1 MVGIQLC
8 IQVLRPIVSLF
19 NSNSIDIDI
28 AYSVLHIKNA
38 VNTHTINTSFFVFY
52 MSKFGIGILVGVFG
66 ISVAAELI
74 WTEKS

>member
-1 MVGIQLC
+1 MTFHIQYY
-8 IQVLRPIVSLF
+8 ILRMLSTLTQ
-19 NSNSIDIDI
+19 ST
-28 AYSVLHIKNA
+28 LG
-38 VNTHTINTSFFVFY
+38 FFVFY

>member
-38 VNTHTINTSFFVFY
+38 VNTHTINTIFFVFY
-52 MSKFGIGILVGVFG
+52 MSKFGIGIVGVFG